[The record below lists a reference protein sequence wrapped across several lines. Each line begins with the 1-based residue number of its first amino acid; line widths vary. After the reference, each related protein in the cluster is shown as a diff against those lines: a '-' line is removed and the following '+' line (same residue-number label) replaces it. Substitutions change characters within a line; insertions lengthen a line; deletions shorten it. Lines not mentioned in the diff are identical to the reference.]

1 MCLALWGEKA
11 IYQFNMRFPEKYID
25 VKLIGV
31 ILYVKSIIDSRFIF
45 VLN

>member
-1 MCLALWGEKA
+1 M
-11 IYQFNMRFPEKYID
+11 D

-45 VLN
+45 VLNWKITHTTNDFG